1 MIWVGVLPLL
11 FLLILMINHSINLNK
26 NKNFEKKIIDNR
38 YDPKN
43 FMNSGTLYNGIPI
56 ITSNFKNTK
65 IYFDKK
71 SLIIFDSNYNKLGK
85 LDYKNIKDYTIEDK
99 SSSEKVLS
107 SLYKF
112 SPESKYTTAR
122 YDTIDTLLKYVNIN
136 WEEEGF
142 NNTLIF
148 QYEGNKTEL
157 VNPLCSE
164 LQNRIIQY
172 RKIEKGA

>member
-1 MIWVGVLPLL
+1 MFWLGVLPLFL
-11 FLLILMINHSINLNK
+11 FVILMISYSVNLNK
-26 NKNFEKKIIDNR
+26 KKDFEKKIIDNGYER
-38 YDPKN
+38 KN
-43 FMNSGTLYNGIPI
+43 FINSGTLYNGIPI
-56 ITSNFKNTK
+56 ITSSFKNTK

-71 SLIIFDSNYNKLGK
+71 SLIIFDSNYNKLGY
-85 LDYKNIKDYTIEDK
+85 LDYKNIKDYTIVDK

-112 SPESKYTTAR
+112 SPESKYTSVG
-122 YDTIDTLLKYVNIN
+122 YDTINNILKYVIIY

-142 NNTLIF
+142 DNTLIF

-164 LQNRIIQY
+164 LQNKLIQY
-172 RKIEKGA
+172 RKGA